1 MLYSHSCEAAMT
13 ILLQD
18 REVFMHTT
26 DRTWT
31 YELWEQLPDDG
42 HRYEVLDGVLY
53 MSTAPSPRHQRISLN
68 MTLEFV
74 VQIDRRGLGAT
85 YYAPIGVVMPF
96 ADPVQPDIVV
106 VLAEQAGIVTARRI
120 VGIPALLVEILS
132 PSNADY
138 DLVTKREMYARAG
151 VPEYWVVRPVERD
164 ILVHTEPELATGRYL
179 QVQHVMPEGEL
190 VSPTLPFRAS
200 IAPFFAESLS

>member
-1 MLYSHSCEAAMT
+1 MT
-13 ILLQD
+13 ILLPD
-18 REVFMHTT
+18 REVFMRST

-53 MSTAPSPRHQRISLN
+53 LSTAPSPRHQRISLL
-68 MTLEFV
+68 MALEFV
-74 VQIDRRGLGAT
+74 DQIDRRGLGRT
-85 YYAPIGVVMPF
+85 YLAPIGVVMPG

-106 VLAEQAGIVTARRI
+106 ILSEQAEIITAKRI

-138 DLVTKREMYARAG
+138 DLVTKRDVYARAG
-151 VPEYWVVRPVERD
+151 VPEYWVVRQDERD
-164 ILVHTEPELATGRYL
+164 ILVHTQPEIATGRYL
-179 QVQHVMPEGEL
+179 QVQHVGLDGEL
-190 VSPTLPFRAS
+190 VSPTLPFRAP
-200 IAPFFAESLS
+200 IAPFFADDPQSRA